1 MSASRATLPD
11 APRPRASR
19 GIRWAR
25 ALLAGAPYLALGVLF
40 AVFGALAPAF
50 FTASNLKHILIQSA
64 PVAIVATGMTF
75 VLLTAGID
83 LSVGAVMFVAAA
95 ILAKLVLA
103 GVPIAAALCVVVVVG
118 VLQGAL
124 NALFIVRLGVA
135 PFIVTLATWH
145 FGRGLGLW
153 ITQTRAINL
162 PGSILEL
169 GTGHVLGIPTPLVV
183 LGMVLPAAHLLLTR
197 TPFGR
202 QVLAV
207 GHDREAARRAG
218 IRTGR
223 VLAAVYMI
231 SGACAVI
238 GGMVALGQLG
248 SVSPTFGEKRELEAI
263 AVAVIGG
270 TSLFGGRGNVLPG
283 VLLGSVLIGS
293 IYSGL
298 VILGAN
304 PYMYPL
310 VTAGIILVAVLVDS
324 LRAHHLRSL
333 RRRKIRPEG
342 A

>member
-1 MSASRATLPD
+1 MSASRPTLPA
-11 APRPRASR
+11 APRARTSR

-25 ALLAGAPYLALGVLF
+25 ALLAGAPYLALALLF
-40 AVFGALAPAF
+40 AVFGAAAPAF

-83 LSVGAVMFVAAA
+83 LSVGAVMFLAAA

-103 GVPIAAALCVVVVVG
+103 GVPIAAALGAVVAIG
-118 VLQGAL
+118 VLYGAL
-124 NALFIVRLGVA
+124 NAFFVVRLGVA

-162 PGSILEL
+162 PESILDL
-169 GTGHVLGIPTPLVV
+169 GTGSVLGVPVPLVA
-183 LGMVLPAAHLLLTR
+183 LGIVLPAAHLVLTR

-223 VLAAVYMI
+223 ILVAVYMI
-231 SGACAVI
+231 SGACAVL

-283 VLLGSVLIGS
+283 ALLGAVLMGS

-298 VILGAN
+298 VIIGAD
-304 PYMYPL
+304 PYVFPL
-310 VTAGIILVAVLVDS
+310 VTAGIILIAVLVDS
-324 LRAHHLRSL
+324 LRAHHLRRL
-333 RRRKIRPEG
+333 GRRKIRPE
-342 A
+342 AT